1 MSDCCDLSVWDMDAR
16 REPTIRVGVVLP
28 EDDMQQVRLTMPAD
42 PYLLGLDDMAGPTVH
57 STTLE
62 VSVEGE
68 RVIAVVGDQRFGP
81 ASVLRLAPRDDQPLV
96 RGAGVQVRGVVTGR
110 GFHWQKRMH
119 PALAGPLEAR
129 VHDGLL
135 LVVNE
140 VPLEHYLAG
149 VLTAEMSGDCPL
161 EFLKS
166 QVVVARSWVLALTE
180 NKHPGLPIHRCN
192 DDDCQR
198 YHGTTH
204 LTDRALEAVTSTRGQ
219 VLVDGRREIIDANY
233 SKSCGGISETPENV
247 WSVSKSG
254 LKAVVDAPPESPTHR
269 FFPVTDD
276 KLDEYLSGDWLT
288 GTDVFCSPA
297 VVSENDIL
305 RYLGKVDEAGRY
317 FRWKLRYDREDL
329 EQVLRDKYFA
339 RLDPAKVAAMTTLVD
354 LRVSRRGVSGRA
366 IEIDL
371 QYLDPMRQTRFVK
384 IADQHRIRDVLH
396 EKFLYSSAF
405 KVDIERDEAGLPRTV
420 TLTGAGWGHG
430 AGMCQIG
437 ALGMAI
443 RGYSYQDIVNH
454 YFEGISI
461 YTAY

>member
-1 MSDCCDLSVWDMDAR
+1 MSDCCDLSVWDMDVR
-16 REPTIRVGVVLP
+16 QEPTIRVGVVLP
-28 EDDMQQVRLTMPAD
+28 EDDMQQVRLTIPAE
-42 PYLLGLDDMAGPTVH
+42 PYVIGLDDMAGPTVD
-57 STTLE
+57 STTLDAT
-62 VSVEGE
+62 VEGE
-68 RVIAVVGDQRFGP
+68 RVVVQVGDQRFGP
-81 ASVLRLAPRDDQPLV
+81 ASVVRLAPRDEQPLV
-96 RGAGVQVRGVVTGR
+96 RGAGIHVRGVVTGR
-110 GFHWQKRMH
+110 GFHWQKRIH
-119 PALAGPLEAR
+119 PALAGPLEVR

-140 VPLEHYLAG
+140 VPLEHYLVG
-149 VLTAEMSGDCPL
+149 VVTGEMSGDCPL

-204 LTDRALEAVTSTRGQ
+204 ITARAIEAVNSTRGQ
-219 VLVDGRREIIDANY
+219 VLVDNRREIIDANY

-254 LKAVVDAPPESPTHR
+254 LTAVVDAPADSSARR
-269 FFPVTDD
+269 FFPVTADN
-276 KLDEYLSGDWLT
+276 LHEYLTGDWLSS
-288 GTDVFCSPA
+288 TDIFCSPA
-297 VVSENDIL
+297 VVSEDDIL

-317 FRWKLRYDREDL
+317 FRWKVRYDREDL
-329 EQVLRDKYFA
+329 EQILRDKFFA
-339 RLDPAKVAAMTTLVD
+339 RLDSSHVAALTTLVD

-366 IEIDL
+366 IEIDI

-384 IADQHRIRDVLH
+384 IADQHKIRDVLH
-396 EKFLYSSAF
+396 EKFLFSSAF
-405 KVDIERDEAGLPRTV
+405 EVDIERDEAGLPRTV

-443 RGYSYQDIVNH
+443 RGYSCEDIVNH
-454 YFEGISI
+454 YFDGISI
-461 YTAY
+461 YACY